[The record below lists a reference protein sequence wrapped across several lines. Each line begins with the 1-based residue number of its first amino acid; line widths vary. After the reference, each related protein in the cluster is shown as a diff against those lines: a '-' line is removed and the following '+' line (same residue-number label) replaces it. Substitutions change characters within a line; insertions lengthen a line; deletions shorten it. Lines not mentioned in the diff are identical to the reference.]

1 MTQQQMEERLHQLQ
15 HGLDE
20 LVAEEERVTA
30 RRHRQEG
37 AIMML
42 REMLAAA
49 QAAAQAQP
57 HVEEGQNA

>member
-20 LVAEEERVTA
+20 LVTEEERVTA
-30 RRHRQEG
+30 RRLRQEG

-49 QAAAQAQP
+49 QAAAQAQE
-57 HVEEGQNA
+57 HVAEAPNA